1 MDWIVGEVDT
11 NGESMGPGHE
21 LTPDERKML
30 GAKRECGSSDL
41 GGVVGQIGSGGL
53 CHVVP
58 VEGS

>member
-30 GAKRECGSSDL
+30 GAKRALRDEAGTW
-41 GGVVGQIGSGGL
+41 GVRV
-53 CHVVP
+53 HR
-58 VEGS
+58 